1 MMIIILNRIG
11 DMTEQS
17 IDTGTGELICVI
29 RERVAIIT
37 LNRPH
42 AKNSLSSEL
51 TPAFRKLIRDFK
63 DDPRVGALLVTGG
76 GDAFCSGGDV
86 KGMGG
91 NAAPTQRTAEER
103 IADLREKQRTFTG
116 ALVAL
121 RKPTIAALPGV
132 AAGAGMSLALACDIR
147 VAAASAS
154 LVTAYLRIGFSGDYG
169 ISWLLTRTVG
179 PARARELL
187 LTSAR
192 VDATSALA
200 IGLVNEVVPDAELQA
215 RAFAL
220 AKSLGE
226 GPRDA
231 IRLIKD
237 NLDQA
242 MRVDFETSLDAEA
255 ARMIEAGQSP
265 DHKEAVRA
273 FIEKRKPVF
282 ASAREV

>member
-1 MMIIILNRIG
+1 
-11 DMTEQS
+11 MTGQS

-63 DDPRVGALLVTGG
+63 DDPRVGALLVTGT

-86 KGMGG
+86 KGMGD
-91 NAAPTQRTAEER
+91 NATPTQRTAEQR

-132 AAGAGMSLALACDIR
+132 AAGAGMSLALACDLRI
-147 VAAASAS
+147 AAGSAS

-192 VDATSALA
+192 VDAATALG

-220 AKSLGE
+220 ARTLAE

-242 MRVDFETSLDAEA
+242 MLVDFETSLDAEA

-265 DHKEAVRA
+265 DHREAVRA

-282 ASAREV
+282 TTSQAPR

>member
-1 MMIIILNRIG
+1 
-11 DMTEQS
+11 MTGQS

-63 DDPRVGALLVTGG
+63 DDPRVGALLVTGT

-86 KGMGG
+86 KGMGD
-91 NAAPTQRTAEER
+91 NATPTQRTAEQR

-132 AAGAGMSLALACDIR
+132 AAGAGMSLALACDLRI
-147 VAAASAS
+147 AAESAS

-192 VDATSALA
+192 VDAATALG

-220 AKSLGE
+220 ARTLAE

-242 MRVDFETSLDAEA
+242 MLVDFETSLDAEA

-265 DHKEAVRA
+265 DHREAVRA

-282 ASAREV
+282 TTSQAPR